1 MADGSE
7 TPIEMDER
15 TDLGMRERSTAHKGP
30 VEKTECPTKYEA
42 INWVH
47 LKYEPR
53 DKVPDIK

>member
-1 MADGSE
+1 
-7 TPIEMDER
+7 MDER

-53 DKVPDIK
+53 DKVSDIK